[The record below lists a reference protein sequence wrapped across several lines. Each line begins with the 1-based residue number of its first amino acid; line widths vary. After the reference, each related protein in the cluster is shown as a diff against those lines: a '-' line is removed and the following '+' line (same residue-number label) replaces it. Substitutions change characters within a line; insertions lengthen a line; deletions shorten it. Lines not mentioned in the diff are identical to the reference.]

1 VESYAYNIRNW
12 TDTIK
17 SGTFEEDLFYN
28 SNLPTGVT
36 PCYNGNIAYSTWTY
50 NGVVKGYQ
58 YTYDDLNRLTNAY
71 FKKGTSSSSDND
83 FSENFVYDKMGNIT
97 SLKRSMSGHY
107 IDILI
112 FAYSGNQ
119 LSRVGDDAGSLNLY
133 AVKEYPATTNAT
145 SGPSMTYD
153 KNGNLV
159 YDYDRKIATIR
170 YNILNLPDTIQFT
183 TGNQIIN
190 RYAADGRKLK
200 TDYYTYLVPLAV
212 PLDPGKVITNP
223 TYVANVVN
231 LSGTSYVDNAE
242 YTRRSDGLTYANGPR
257 VYNSEGYTTGD
268 GITVYSYYH
277 KDHLGNNREVW
288 DPNNIGTGN
297 IIQRTEYY
305 PSGLPWSEGSGE
317 SLQPRKYNGKEFIEM
332 DGYDTYDYGAR
343 GLQAATMRFMTMDPL
358 AEMYYSVSPYVYCK
372 DNPVNYIDPNGEFST
387 KAQAWWY
394 KLWHGGGQTQQDKKT
409 GEYFVFKQTEYK
421 GSGAGVAGTRR
432 FDWGGRSQGEKQY
445 GQTYGEHSYGT
456 GTSQTMEL
464 PTSKYHGP
472 SINMKEASNDAI
484 DMWAKIFNNNAS
496 NADSNPTTNQTKDKK
511 PNDEETDEDSDN
523 DEITYEVITS
533 WEKIGNGYSANTYD
547 RKIVGPRDSTKNRLK
562 RIKLIKGVQIE
573 TIRIAKQTNQW

>member
-1 VESYAYNIRNW
+1 
-12 TDTIK
+12 
-17 SGTFEEDLFYN
+17 
-28 SNLPTGVT
+28 
-36 PCYNGNIAYSTWTY
+36 
-50 NGVVKGYQ
+50 
-58 YTYDDLNRLTNAY
+58 
-71 FKKGTSSSSDND
+71 
-83 FSENFVYDKMGNIT
+83 
-97 SLKRSMSGHY
+97 
-107 IDILI
+107 
-112 FAYSGNQ
+112 
-119 LSRVGDDAGSLNLY
+119 
-133 AVKEYPATTNAT
+133 
-145 SGPSMTYD
+145 MTYD

-223 TYVANVVN
+223 AYVANVVN

-332 DGYDTYDYGAR
+332 NGLDETDLGAR
-343 GLQAATMRFMTMDPL
+343 GLHHAKFRFDGFDPL
-358 AEMYYSVSPYVYCK
+358 AEKHYDTSPYAVCSN
-372 DNPVNYIDPNGEFST
+372 NPVNRVDPDGMDWIYSNDDKKYSWRDDINAKSKMPKGYQYVGAKDNDILTHMGVSNKYETKTDNNTGIGAVGGDNKGPAGEGVPGTTSSDVKVDIRIDTNVSDNKKNITDNNKSGKTFNGVTVTAYVSERNASSSDDLASTSYGVFSVENVGIEYTKGLGKATGFIKSGT
-387 KAQAWWY
+387 KATNSSIKIPASEITPTNY
-394 KLWHGGGQTQQDKKT
+394 LRSATVT
-409 GEYFVFKQTEYK
+409 I
-421 GSGAGVAGTRR
+421 GSPNAGVIY
-432 FDWGGRSQGEKQY
+432 S
-445 GQTYGEHSYGT
+445 S
-456 GTSQTMEL
+456 
-464 PTSKYHGP
+464 
-472 SINMKEASNDAI
+472 
-484 DMWAKIFNNNAS
+484 
-496 NADSNPTTNQTKDKK
+496 PTTITFNLQTR
-511 PNDEETDEDSDN
+511 
-523 DEITYEVITS
+523 TYFRPS
-533 WEKIGNGYSANTYD
+533 NK
-547 RKIVGPRDSTKNRLK
+547 
-562 RIKLIKGVQIE
+562 
-573 TIRIAKQTNQW
+573 